1 MVEPTYHTLDN
12 GLRIVHLY
20 LEGSAVGHC
29 GFAVNAGSRDEDLT
43 AGEGGLAHFVEHTI
57 FKGTRRRRSWHIIN
71 RMEAV
76 GGELNAFTT
85 KEDTVVYS
93 AFPHGNTRRA
103 LELLVDLLTAS
114 QFPDVELERE
124 REVVRDE
131 IASYLDVPADA
142 VFDDFED
149 MIYAGT
155 PLGHNILGTESGVGS
170 LCSADCRRW
179 LARHYTVPH
188 MALFYAG
195 PDTADAFV
203 RLAARL
209 CAAMPTNS
217 DLQAPSAPVTLPDF
231 DAPTR
236 DEVRTIDSHQ
246 AHVVAGC
253 ALPLCNRRGKVSMAL
268 LANILG
274 GPGMNSRLNV
284 LLRERRGLVYSVEAS
299 TTHFRDSSMFTVYFG
314 CDHEDRRRCHD
325 IVRRTIETAAS
336 TPMTAR
342 AFDGARRQY
351 LGQILLADDNTS
363 ERIIAIAR
371 AMIHH
376 DEAQGGTPRPMTRAE
391 LAALMDTLTPDD
403 IKEAAAALASGMN
416 SLALV

>member
-12 GLRIVHLY
+12 GLRIVHLH
-20 LEGSAVGHC
+20 LKGCAVGHC
-29 GFAVNAGSRDEDLT
+29 GFVVNAGSRDEDLV

-93 AFPHGNTRRA
+93 SFPHGNTRRA
-103 LELLVDLLTAS
+103 LDLLVDLVTAS
-114 QFPDVELERE
+114 QFPDAELERE

-131 IASYLDVPADA
+131 IASYLDVPAEA

-149 MIYAGT
+149 MVYAGT
-155 PLGHNILGTESGVGS
+155 PLGHNILGTDAGVGALGS
-170 LCSADCRRW
+170 GDCRRW
-179 LARHYTVPH
+179 LARHYTVSH

-195 PDTADAFV
+195 PDTAEAFV
-203 RLAARL
+203 RLAARM
-209 CAAMPTNS
+209 CSTMPV
-217 DLQAPSAPVTLPDF
+217 DDPLPPSCTQKELPDF
-231 DAPTR
+231 DVSVH
-236 DEVRTIDSHQ
+236 DEVRTIGSHQ
-246 AHVVAGC
+246 AHVVIGC
-253 ALPLCNRRGKVSMAL
+253 ALPVRNRRSKVSMAL

-284 LLRERRGLVYSVEAS
+284 LLRERRGLVYSVEAA

-325 IVRRTIETAAS
+325 IVRRTIEAAAD

-363 ERIIAIAR
+363 ERIISLAR

-391 LAALMDTLTPDD
+391 LSALMSTLTPGD
-403 IKEAAAALASGMN
+403 IQEVAAALAPRLI

>member
-12 GLRIVHLY
+12 GLRIVHLH
-20 LEGSAVGHC
+20 LKGCAVGHC
-29 GFAVNAGSRDEDLT
+29 GFVVNAGSRDEDLV

-93 AFPHGNTRRA
+93 SFPHGNTRRA
-103 LELLVDLLTAS
+103 LDLLVDLVTAS
-114 QFPDVELERE
+114 QFPDAELERE

-131 IASYLDVPADA
+131 IASYLDVPAEA

-149 MIYAGT
+149 MVYAGT
-155 PLGHNILGTESGVGS
+155 PLGHNILGTDAGVGALGS
-170 LCSADCRRW
+170 GDCRW
-179 LARHYTVPH
+179 LARHYTVSH

-195 PDTADAFV
+195 PDTAEAFM

-209 CAAMPTNS
+209 CSTMPVDDPLPPTCT
-217 DLQAPSAPVTLPDF
+217 QTELPDF
-231 DAPTR
+231 DVSVH
-236 DEVRTIDSHQ
+236 DEVRIIGSHQ
-246 AHVVAGC
+246 AHVVIGC
-253 ALPLCNRRGKVSMAL
+253 ALPVRNRRSKVSMAL

-284 LLRERRGLVYSVEAS
+284 LLRERRGLVYSVEAA

-325 IVRRTIETAAS
+325 IVRRTIEAAAA

-363 ERIIAIAR
+363 ERIISLAR

-391 LAALMDTLTPDD
+391 LSALMSTLTPGD
-403 IKEAAAALASGMN
+403 IQEVAAALAPRLI

>member
-1 MVEPTYHTLDN
+1 MIEPTYHILDN
-12 GLRIVHLY
+12 GLRIVHLH
-20 LEGSAVGHC
+20 LEGSVVGYC
-29 GFAVNAGSRDEDLT
+29 GFAVNAGSRDEDL
-43 AGEGGLAHFVEHTI
+43 ASGEGGLAHFVEHTI
-57 FKGTRRRRSWHIIN
+57 FKGTHRRRSWHIIN

-93 AFPHGNTRRA
+93 AFPHGNTCRA
-103 LELLVDLLTAS
+103 LDLLVDLLTAS
-114 QFPDVELERE
+114 QFPEIELERE

-155 PLGHNILGTESGVGS
+155 PLGHNILGTDAGVGALDS
-170 LCSADCRRW
+170 SDCRRW
-179 LARHYTVPH
+179 LARHYTVSH

-195 PDTADAFV
+195 PDKAENFV
-203 RLAARL
+203 RLAARF
-209 CAAMPTNS
+209 CDAI
-217 DLQAPSAPVTLPDF
+217 PVGDVARSSTPAVLPDF
-231 DAPTR
+231 YAPAH
-236 DEVRTIDSHQ
+236 DEVRTIGSHQ
-246 AHVVAGC
+246 AHVVTGC
-253 ALPLCNRRGKVSMAL
+253 AVPLRDRRGKVSMAL

-325 IVRRTIETAAS
+325 IVRRTIETAAT

-363 ERIIAIAR
+363 ERIIALAR

-391 LAALMDTLTPDD
+391 LAELMSTLTPSD
-403 IKEAAAALASGMN
+403 IQEVAAALAQRLN

>member
-1 MVEPTYHTLDN
+1 MVEPTYHILDN
-12 GLRIVHLY
+12 GLRVVHLH
-20 LEGSAVGHC
+20 LQGSAVGHC
-29 GFAVNAGSRDEDLT
+29 GFAVNAGSRDEDLA

-93 AFPHGNTRRA
+93 AFPHGNTHRA
-103 LELLVDLLTAS
+103 LDLLVDLLTGS
-114 QFPDVELERE
+114 QFPSAELERE

-149 MIYAGT
+149 MIYSGT
-155 PLGHNILGTESGVGS
+155 PLGHNILGTESGVGELDS
-170 LCSADCRRW
+170 LDCRRW

-195 PDTADAFV
+195 PDTAETFV
-203 RLAARL
+203 RLAARM
-209 CAAMPTNS
+209 CAAMPAGES
-217 DLQAPSAPVTLPDF
+217 RVSSVPVTLPDS
-231 DAPTR
+231 DAEAR
-236 DEVRTIDSHQ
+236 NEVRTIGSHQ
-246 AHVVAGC
+246 AHVVIGC
-253 ALPLCNRRGKVSMAL
+253 PLPLRDRRGKVSMAL

-299 TTHFRDSSMFTVYFG
+299 TTHFRDSSMFTIYFG

-325 IVRRTIETAAS
+325 IVRHTIEAAAA
-336 TPMTAR
+336 TPMTMR
-342 AFDGARRQY
+342 AFDAARRQY
-351 LGQILLADDNTS
+351 LGQVLLADDNTS
-363 ERIIAIAR
+363 ERIIALAR

-376 DEAQGGTPRPMTRAE
+376 DEVQGGTPRPLTRAE
-391 LAALMDTLTPDD
+391 LASLMSTLTPDD
-403 IKEAAAALASGMN
+403 IQESAAAVASRLH

>member
-12 GLRIVHLY
+12 GLRIVHLH
-20 LEGSAVGHC
+20 LKGSAVGHC
-29 GFAVNAGSRDEDLT
+29 GFAVNAGSRDENLV

-57 FKGTRRRRSWHIIN
+57 FKGTLHRRSWHIIN

-103 LELLVDLLTAS
+103 LDLLVDLLTAS
-114 QFPDVELERE
+114 QFPEAELERE

-131 IASYLDVPADA
+131 ISSYLDVPADA

-155 PLGHNILGTESGVGS
+155 PLGHNILGTDAGVGALS
-170 LCSADCRRW
+170 SADCRRW
-179 LARHYTVPH
+179 MSCHYTVPH

-195 PDTADAFV
+195 PDTAESFV
-203 RLAARL
+203 RLAALL
-209 CAAMPTNS
+209 CADMPVDS
-217 DLQAPSAPVTLPDF
+217 VSLPSGASALPDF
-231 DAPTR
+231 EAPTH
-236 DEVRTIDSHQ
+236 DEVRAIGSHQ
-246 AHVVAGC
+246 SHMVTGC
-253 ALPLCNRRGKVSMAL
+253 AVPLRDRRGKVSMAL

-284 LLRERRGLVYSVEAS
+284 LLRERRGLVYSVEAA

-314 CDHEDRRRCHD
+314 CDHEDRRRCYD
-325 IVRRTIETAAS
+325 IVRRTIESAAAS
-336 TPMTAR
+336 PLTVR
-342 AFDGARRQY
+342 ALDAARRQY
-351 LGQILLADDNTS
+351 LGQILLAEDNIS
-363 ERIIAIAR
+363 ERIIALAR

-376 DEAQGGTPRPMTRAE
+376 DEALGGTPRPMTRAE
-391 LAALMDTLTPDD
+391 LGSLMSTLTPDD
-403 IKEAAAALASGMN
+403 IQEAAAALAPRLS
-416 SLALV
+416 SLALI